1 MPSARAGERFERRA
15 AASEAVNLA
24 GPNPDDRASFRP
36 DLEGLRAV
44 AVVLIVLY
52 HAGVAGVSGGYV
64 GVDVFFVLSGYL
76 ITGLLIRE
84 LRATHSIS
92 FAAFYARRARRILPA
107 SFLVLA
113 ATLVV
118 SAVVLSPIRFSS
130 VTKDVAAAAL
140 YVPNIRFAAQTTD
153 YWHPA
158 AISPVLH
165 FWSLGAE
172 EQFYLL
178 WPTFLFAAWR
188 LGARTPRRI
197 AAAVGIAVAGSLL
210 LSLALTPVAPSSAF
224 FLLPTRAWEL
234 GLGGLLV
241 LTEGRLRTL
250 THLASGV
257 AGSLGLG
264 MIGASAV
271 LFSDQTPFPG
281 VAALVPVLGTVLVV
295 ASGTPQLGAWPAP
308 LLGWRPMRF
317 VGKISYS
324 LYLWHFPLLVL
335 GAVALAGILPSPAL
349 IVLEVTA
356 AVLLAAATY
365 RWVED
370 PLRRGHLIGTIPRRN
385 LAAAVAVSISVV
397 LISLGTG
404 RLATLRFE
412 PAVALVSSSPGGDPL
427 AGFIPASGP
436 TLDGSLPADLTPPL
450 VNVGASEQA
459 PVPANGLCGL
469 SAAETT
475 SPACVDGDPNSGT
488 TVVLF
493 GDSHAMQWFSALDQ
507 TALLR
512 HWRLVT
518 LVKASCPYEDVTVM
532 SGPGVY
538 GECDVWR
545 ANSLARIAAERPALV
560 VVSSDHL
567 QQLAPGTLPIEGP
580 LARSAWRDGATRTIA
595 RLEYDGAKVAVIADT
610 PELPFNPV
618 DCLSSNSDHI
628 LRCAVSR
635 SSVLDLNWH
644 EAEQEVAH
652 SLAATFVDSAAWVCA
667 SDPCPLVVGRFLVFR
682 DTNHISWPFSWA
694 LASRLAAAL
703 PL

>member
-1 MPSARAGERFERRA
+1 M
-15 AASEAVNLA
+15 A
-24 GPNPDDRASFRP
+24 GPNTDEKGSFRP

-52 HAGVAGVSGGYV
+52 HAGVAGMSGGYV

-84 LRATHSIS
+84 LRTTRFHLV
-92 FAAFYARRARRILPA
+92 RGLLRPA
-107 SFLVLA
+107 SSADPSGVLPCSRRHAGRVGGGLVAEFASRRLRRTWRRQPSTYRTSGSRRRRRTTRHPV
-113 ATLVV
+113 AT
-118 SAVVLSPIRFSS
+118 SPI
-130 VTKDVAAAAL
+130 
-140 YVPNIRFAAQTTD
+140 
-153 YWHPA
+153 
-158 AISPVLH
+158 LH
-165 FWSLGAE
+165 YWSLGAE

-178 WPTFLFAAWR
+178 WPAFLLAAWR

-197 AAAVGIAVAGSLL
+197 AAAVGVAVAGSLL

-250 THLASGV
+250 TPRASGV
-257 AGSLGLG
+257 TGSLGLA
-264 MIGASAV
+264 MIAASAV
-271 LFSDQTPFPG
+271 LFNDQTPFPG
-281 VAALVPVLGTVLVV
+281 VAALVPVLGTVVVV

-324 LYLWHFPLLVL
+324 LYLWHFPVMVL

-349 IVLEVTA
+349 VVLEVTA

-385 LAAAVAVSISVV
+385 LATALAVSICVV

-404 RLATLRFE
+404 RLATAQFE
-412 PAVALVSSSPGGDPL
+412 PAAAPVSSAGGGPLAGLSPASGPSLDVSSSPGNDPL
-427 AGFIPASGP
+427 AGLIPASGP
-436 TLDGSLPADLTPPL
+436 TLDGSLPPDLTPPL
-450 VNVGASEQA
+450 GDALSSEQA
-459 PVPANGLCGL
+459 PVPRNGQCGL
-469 SAAETT
+469 GAPETT
-475 SPACVDGDPNSGT
+475 SPDCVDGDPQSAT

-493 GDSHAMQWFSALDQ
+493 GDSHAMQWFAALEQ

-518 LVKASCPYEDVTVM
+518 LVKAGCPYEDVTVM
-532 SGPGVY
+532 HGPGVY

-545 ANSLARIAAERPALV
+545 ANSLARIAAEHPALV
-560 VVSSDHL
+560 VVSSNHA
-567 QQLAPGTLPIEGP
+567 QALAPGTLPIEGP
-580 LARSAWRDGATRTIA
+580 LVLPAWRDGASRIIT
-595 RLEYDGAKVAVIADT
+595 RLE
-610 PELPFNPV
+610 F
-618 DCLSSNSDHI
+618 
-628 LRCAVSR
+628 
-635 SSVLDLNWH
+635 
-644 EAEQEVAH
+644 
-652 SLAATFVDSAAWVCA
+652 
-667 SDPCPLVVGRFLVFR
+667 
-682 DTNHISWPFSWA
+682 
-694 LASRLAAAL
+694 
-703 PL
+703 